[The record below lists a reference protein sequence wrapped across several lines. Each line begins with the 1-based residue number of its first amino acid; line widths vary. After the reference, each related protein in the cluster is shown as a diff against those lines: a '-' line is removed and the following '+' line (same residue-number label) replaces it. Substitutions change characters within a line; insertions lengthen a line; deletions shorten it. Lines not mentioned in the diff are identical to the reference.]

1 MGFLMRRGPVAVS
14 CSLFAVLALS
24 ACSSSAS
31 GDAGDTASLAP
42 LGPVVTAA
50 PDAAG
55 TPFADQVALK
65 AALLDVGDLPVGFTP
80 APDPEDDLG
89 LPPAS
94 ESADSDKS
102 STDPAECGA
111 VLSPVADQRAGAV
124 ASASDWF
131 TGPEFATI
139 DQDAASYGTGADA
152 SQAFAAV
159 QDRLAGCTEY
169 TGTDADGVQV
179 QYRVG
184 GREQQPAGDAS
195 MAFRLVTTSE
205 GVSLVSDV
213 VVVVVGSTVTQL
225 VATGQDPID
234 AGVFDDLTSTAV
246 SKLAPAPAG

>member
-1 MGFLMRRGPVAVS
+1 MRRGTVAAS

-24 ACSSSAS
+24 ACSSTAS
-31 GDAGDTASLAP
+31 GDSGAGASLAP
-42 LGPVVTAA
+42 LGPVVTVA

-55 TPFADQVALK
+55 TPFTDRGALK

-80 APDPEDDLG
+80 VPDPEDDLG

-94 ESADSDKS
+94 GSADSDKS

-124 ASASDWF
+124 ASASGWF
-131 TGPEFATI
+131 TGPGFATI

-152 SQAFAAV
+152 SAAFAAV
-159 QDRLAGCTEY
+159 QDRLVGCTEY

-195 MAFRLVTTSE
+195 VAFRLVTTSE

-234 AGVFDDLTSTAV
+234 AGVLGDLTATAV
-246 SKLAPAPAG
+246 AKLAPAPAG

>member
-1 MGFLMRRGPVAVS
+1 MRRGPVAAY
-14 CSLFAVLALS
+14 CSLLAVLALS
-24 ACSSSAS
+24 ACSSNAS
-31 GDAGDTASLAP
+31 GDAGDATALEP

-50 PDAAG
+50 QDAAG
-55 TPFADQVALK
+55 TSFADQAALK

-80 APDPEDDLG
+80 VPDPEDDLG

-102 STDPAECGA
+102 STDPADCGA
-111 VLSPVADQRAGAV
+111 VLSPVADQRAGAA
-124 ASASDWF
+124 ASASGWF
-131 TGPEFATI
+131 TGPGFATI
-139 DQDAASYGTGADA
+139 DQDAASYATGADA

-159 QDRLAGCTEY
+159 QERLPGCTQY
-169 TGTDADGVQV
+169 SGTDADGVQV
-179 QYRVG
+179 QYRIG

-195 MAFRLVTTSE
+195 TAFRLVTTSE

-234 AGVFDDLTSTAV
+234 AGVMNDLTSTAV
-246 SKLAPAPAG
+246 AKLAPAPAG

>member
-1 MGFLMRRGPVAVS
+1 MRRGPVAAS
-14 CSLFAVLALS
+14 CSVFAVLALS
-24 ACSSSAS
+24 ACSSNAS
-31 GDAGDTASLAP
+31 GDADATASLAP

-50 PDAAG
+50 PGSAG
-55 TPFADQVALK
+55 TPFADQAALK

-80 APDPEDDLG
+80 VPDPEDDLG

-94 ESADSDKS
+94 ESTDSDKS
-102 STDPAECGA
+102 STNPAECGT
-111 VLSPVADQRAGAV
+111 VLSPVTDQPAGAV
-124 ASASDWF
+124 ASASGWF
-131 TGPEFATI
+131 TGPDFATI

-159 QDRLAGCTEY
+159 QDRLTGCTEY

-195 MAFRLVTTSE
+195 VAFRLVTTSE

-246 SKLAPAPAG
+246 TKLAPAPAG

>member
-1 MGFLMRRGPVAVS
+1 MRRGPVAVS
-14 CSLFAVLALS
+14 CCLFAVLALS
-24 ACSSSAS
+24 SCSSNAS
-31 GDAGDTASLAP
+31 GDAGDAASLAP

-55 TPFADQVALK
+55 TPFADQAALK
-65 AALLDVGDLPVGFTP
+65 AALLDIGDLPVGFTP
-80 APDPEDDLG
+80 VPDPEDDLG

-111 VLSPVADQRAGAV
+111 VLSPVADQRPGAV
-124 ASASDWF
+124 ASASGWF
-131 TGPEFATI
+131 TGPDFATI

-159 QDRLAGCTEY
+159 QDRLVGCTEY

-195 MAFRLVTTSE
+195 VAFRLVTTSE

-234 AGVFDDLTSTAV
+234 AGVFGDLTSTAV
-246 SKLAPAPAG
+246 VKLAPAPAG